1 MRKNWRENKNL
12 KLAQATVSINN
23 MESVISEIETNCANV
38 PDEFDFP
45 FTPYPIQHEFMSK
58 LYEVIEKRQFGIFE
72 SPTGTVS
79 VIILF
84 RNEKRKQ

>member
-1 MRKNWRENKNL
+1 M
-12 KLAQATVSINN
+12 
-23 MESVISEIETNCANV
+23 SEIEPNCANV
-38 PDEFDFP
+38 PDVFDFP

-79 VIILF
+79 T
-84 RNEKRKQ
+84 N

>member
-1 MRKNWRENKNL
+1 
-12 KLAQATVSINN
+12 
-23 MESVISEIETNCANV
+23 MESVISEIETNCADV

-58 LYEVIEKRQFGIFE
+58 LYEVIEKKQFGIFE

-79 VIILF
+79 MMAFVLFCFVSQVRNVGYCIICLF
-84 RNEKRKQ
+84 AFYFV